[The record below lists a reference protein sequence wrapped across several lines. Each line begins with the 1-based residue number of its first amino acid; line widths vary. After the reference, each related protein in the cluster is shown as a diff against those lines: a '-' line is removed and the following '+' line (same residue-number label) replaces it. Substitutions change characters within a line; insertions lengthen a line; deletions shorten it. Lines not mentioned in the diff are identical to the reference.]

1 MSSDWKKKQ
10 DEQRLRRLREDV
22 ARKEKEARKWGWTV
36 IAVFA
41 FLAFVLVLLLAST
54 PAGA

>member
-10 DEQRLRRLREDV
+10 DEQRLRRLKEDV